1 MTYWSSQNIT
11 FTSPFSCFLLQRHF
25 FINIKHYVNPFNCFT
40 HIRYLF
46 CDLLLTIS
54 TIRFHFLLWIVWV
67 DQCSCIN
74 NYGLDIWRIKW
85 WLLQILSAVY
95 KVGLDTYSNTDTG
108 NACFCGQRSFP
119 DSPLLIGMLCKTLKR
134 VGSQLSVAWQ
144 SILHE
149 LVYIQSFAWTKATY
163 STWCCHTEIQTS

>member
-1 MTYWSSQNIT
+1 MLNFCAMTYWSSQNIT
-11 FTSPFSCFLLQRHF
+11 FTSPFSCFLLQRYY

-46 CDLLLTIS
+46 CDLYLTIS

-95 KVGLDTYSNTDTG
+95 KVRLDTIAQLHRKCMVFVGKEVFQIPSSWLECYVKLWKG
-108 NACFCGQRSFP
+108 LAVSF
-119 DSPLLIGMLCKTLKR
+119 
-134 VGSQLSVAWQ
+134 Q
-144 SILHE
+144 
-149 LVYIQSFAWTKATY
+149 
-163 STWCCHTEIQTS
+163 